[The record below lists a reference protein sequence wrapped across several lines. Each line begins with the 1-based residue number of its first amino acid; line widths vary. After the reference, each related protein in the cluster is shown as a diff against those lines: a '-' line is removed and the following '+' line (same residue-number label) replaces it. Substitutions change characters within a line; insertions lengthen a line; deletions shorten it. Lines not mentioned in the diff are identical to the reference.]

1 MLSTQAKTNVL
12 KNLKTIKT
20 IDLAFSATTFVEKV
34 LWVTIGILGLI
45 WISYIIPIQI
55 STWDENAIIITK
67 GSAEIDTICKKG
79 EEYNFFSVYLDCIN
93 MKYN

>member
-1 MLSTQAKTNVL
+1 MVHSRSSKTTQAKTNVL
-12 KNLKTIKT
+12 KNLKTIKI

-67 GSAEIDTICKKG
+67 GNSTEIDTICKKG
-79 EEYNFFSVYLDCIN
+79 EECNFFQSI
-93 MKYN
+93 